1 MSSESQM
8 VTPERALATAPGR
21 LSRQAVMG
29 WLGAIAL
36 GLVGFFL
43 TVEQAP
49 QRAWQS
55 VWSNFLFW
63 TAIAQAGVMFGA
75 ILHTAKGHWGKMFR
89 RVAEGM
95 GAFLPLSLVLFIV
108 LYFGAG
114 HVFPWLRPVDA
125 HVNRTWLTLDGVFIR
140 DGILLLI
147 LYAASFVFLRMS
159 LRPDARAIA
168 EGSSGWRKKLLE
180 GMSRNWRGDAEEVAR
195 STTGL
200 ARMGP
205 VLILTWAVVFTVLAI
220 DFGMSLIPGFIS
232 VVWGPY
238 YFIGGWLSMLALL
251 AVLTNRYRQRY
262 DLGEFWGKWEF
273 HDLGK
278 LYFAFTVFWTYLW
291 FSQYLVIWYGNIS
304 RETIF
309 FEQRTAPGFAFWF
322 WLQLILIFAIPFA
335 LLLFRNPK
343 MRSGYLAFVALFTL
357 AGFWLE
363 RYNMVVPSIWT
374 EGAPPMGWQELF
386 ISVGFVGLF
395 GLSYSVFASTFPK
408 VPIYDTLPGKASRG
422 P

>member
-1 MSSESQM
+1 VRAARGP
-8 VTPERALATAPGR
+8 VTTDRAIAT
-21 LSRQAVMG
+21 LSGGLTRQAVMW
-29 WLGAIAL
+29 WLGAIAV

-43 TVEQAP
+43 TVEEAP

-75 ILHTAKGHWGKMFR
+75 VLHTAKGHWGKTFR

-95 GAFLPLSLVLFIV
+95 GAFLPLSLALFVL

-114 HVFPWLRPVDA
+114 YVFPWLQPVEG

-147 LYAASFVFLRMS
+147 LYAASFVFLRFS
-159 LRPDARAIA
+159 LRPDARAVA
-168 EGSSGWRKKLLE
+168 EYSSGWRRTFLRR
-180 GMSRNWRGDAEEVAR
+180 MSRNWRGDEEEVRR
-195 STTGL
+195 STTAL

-205 VLILTWAVVFTVLAI
+205 ALILAWAAVFTVLAI

-262 DLGEFWGKWEF
+262 DLAEHWGKWEF

-278 LYFAFTVFWTYLW
+278 LLFAFTIFWTYLW
-291 FSQYLVIWYGNIS
+291 FSQYLVIWYGNIA
-304 RETIF
+304 RETAF
-309 FEQRTAPGFAFWF
+309 FEQRTRPGFSFWF
-322 WLQLILIFAIPFA
+322 WLQMVLIFGIPFA
-335 LLLFRNPK
+335 LLLFRHPK

-363 RYNMVVPSIWT
+363 RYNMVVPSIWSD
-374 EGAPPMGWQELF
+374 GAPPMGWQELF
-386 ISVGFVGLF
+386 ISIGFVGLF
-395 GLSYSVFASTFPK
+395 GLSYSIFASTFPK
-408 VPIYDTLPGKASRG
+408 LPIHDTLPGRASRG